1 MDDSG
6 NSAIGAFPLL
16 SSTLGRIDGRR
27 QDVSESKMKNEH
39 IRNLILHLDEDSPFL
54 IEIHR
59 RFFPR
64 KETLTTA
71 DRLVHP
77 MGDPAFGI
85 HFVRAY
91 HRAGGWL
98 PDEIWWPSIW
108 RAFCCLRYDSEL
120 RGQDGVCLEALALGH
135 PANRAKQALI
145 KGLLCAGMTYEEIGE
160 LVGMSKDVVEVYAH
174 LFFDFAERRDD
185 HSFVMKVL
193 NPRAHLNV
201 LNAETNKALDQTLLL
216 MNIGYQLGP
225 KAVVKVLG
233 LSDEWNGS
241 GQEGQPATNIKN
253 ALLSAGEMKAR
264 LGLLEAGDPEF
275 ALVKTLLAEEV
286 KHHPDAVDD
295 DWRMGLGALSFDQ
308 AAQHVLKGIIMG
320 NANER
325 LQAQREYDAQAAEEA
340 KRKAAG
346 SRGPVSVLPAQSA
359 A

>member
-1 MDDSG
+1 
-6 NSAIGAFPLL
+6 
-16 SSTLGRIDGRR
+16 
-27 QDVSESKMKNEH
+27 MKNEH

-135 PANRAKQALI
+135 PANRAKQVMI
-145 KGLLCAGMTYEEIGE
+145 KGLLCAGMTYEEVGE

-185 HSFVMKVL
+185 LSFVMKVL
-193 NPRAHLNV
+193 NPRAHLSI
-201 LNAETNKALDQTLLL
+201 LNTDTNKALDPGLLL

-233 LSDEWNGS
+233 LNHNRNDA
-241 GQEGQPATNIKN
+241 GQEGQPIDNIKN
-253 ALLSAGEMKAR
+253 ALLSAGEIKAR
-264 LGLLEAGDPEF
+264 LGLLESDDPAF
-275 ALVKTLLAEEV
+275 TLVKTLVGEEA
-286 KHHPDAVDD
+286 KHRPEAVDD

-308 AAQHVLKGIIMG
+308 GAQYVLKGIIMG
-320 NANER
+320 GAAER
-325 LQAQREYDAQAAEEA
+325 LKLDREYNAQAAAEEV
-340 KRKAAG
+340 KKKAAG
-346 SRGPVSVLPAQSA
+346 GNGLAGVPLAQRA
-359 A
+359 AT